1 METAS
6 ATDYD
11 AGIIFIID
19 HYCDENMTGALAGLV
34 FWSFCLFD
42 IIVFTILLPSW
53 LNKKKVEIEGG
64 EIDETGLK
72 GQPEDISRD
81 KSPLKPSQE
90 PELIQVAFGLLVMI
104 GIIYLI
110 WFFSTG
116 QWVPCISI
124 GQDPC

>member
-1 METAS
+1 
-6 ATDYD
+6 
-11 AGIIFIID
+11 
-19 HYCDENMTGALAGLV
+19 MTGASAGLV

-53 LNKKKVEIEGG
+53 LKKKKVG
-64 EIDETGLK
+64 IDETGLK

-90 PELIQVAFGLLVMI
+90 PELIQVVFGLLVMI
-104 GIIYLI
+104 GTVYLI